1 MIKSAK
7 LKWSPTGLMY
17 SLFSGSVSIF
27 NFYWIFRE
35 MITKDEHKEVGI
47 SDIVAVLSTVAAPL
61 WAVFCTQE
69 RPCM

>member
-1 MIKSAK
+1 
-7 LKWSPTGLMY
+7 
-17 SLFSGSVSIF
+17 
-27 NFYWIFRE
+27 

-47 SDIVAVLSTVAAPL
+47 SDTVAVLSTVAAPL